1 MSKKQ
6 KVPNRRYTDE
16 FKVEAVRLMDSVGVT
31 EAARRL
37 STSPGNL
44 YKWRDKIQTGE
55 LSFGTGKVVPIKS
68 GPADLASE
76 NDRLRRELA
85 NAKLDLD
92 ILKKAA
98 AYFASL
104 SR

>member
-37 STSPGNL
+37 STSQGNL
-44 YKWRDKIQTGE
+44 NQWRDKVQKGE
-55 LSFGTGKVVPIKS
+55 LFFGTGKVVPIKA
-68 GPADLASE
+68 GPADLAAE
-76 NDRLRRELA
+76 VDRLRRELA
-85 NAKLDLD
+85 NAKLDLE
-92 ILKKAA
+92 IVKKAA
-98 AYFASL
+98 AYFARQ

>member
-6 KVPNRRYTDE
+6 KVPNRRYSDE
-16 FKVEAVRLMDSVGVT
+16 FKVEAVRLMDSVGAT

-37 STSPGNL
+37 STSQGNL
-44 YKWRDKIQTGE
+44 YQWRDKVQTGE
-55 LSFGTGKVVPIKS
+55 LSFGIGKVVPFKA
-68 GPADLASE
+68 GPADLASD

-85 NAKLDLD
+85 NAKLDLE
-92 ILKKAA
+92 IVKKAA

-104 SR
+104 SL

>member
-6 KVPNRRYTDE
+6 KVVNRRYTAE
-16 FKVEAVRLMDSVGVT
+16 FKLEAVRLMDSVGVT
-31 EAARRL
+31 QTARRL

-44 YKWRDKIQTGE
+44 YKWRDKVQAGE
-55 LSFGTGKVVPIKS
+55 LSVGIGNVVPLRA
-68 GPADLASE
+68 GPADLAAE

-85 NAKLDLD
+85 NAKLDVD

-98 AYFASL
+98 AYFASQ

>member
-44 YKWRDKIQTGE
+44 YK